1 MYWILTSKTGGQL
14 YIDTSLSRL
23 GSYWPCKVSQ
33 IASYLVLVFSSFL
46 SRQHWHEVKEKG
58 PSQNVYVKKNLLPT
72 VSWGNVKFPLFG
84 CPCFTLFPVQ
94 SNWDYV
100 MCPFLS
106 WKFNLKLFCNEV
118 CNSCTSFMFIFV
130 LSQFS
135 DKYSTNFDCKSMDSN
150 PGPQDSL
157 SYGVCS
163 DVSTLNDVSDNNW
176 RRRMSTM
183 IVFGQHNTDF
193 IQAQP
198 FNTPP
203 VWYFS

>member
-1 MYWILTSKTGGQL
+1 MDHCPKNFHHRGKDCCMAGLQFKWIGYDKTRKYVIIFMYWILTSKTGGQL

-84 CPCFTLFPVQ
+84 CPCFTLLPVQ

-100 MCPFLS
+100 MCPF
-106 WKFNLKLFCNEV
+106 FELK
-118 CNSCTSFMFIFV
+118 I
-130 LSQFS
+130 
-135 DKYSTNFDCKSMDSN
+135 
-150 PGPQDSL
+150 
-157 SYGVCS
+157 
-163 DVSTLNDVSDNNW
+163 
-176 RRRMSTM
+176 
-183 IVFGQHNTDF
+183 
-193 IQAQP
+193 
-198 FNTPP
+198 
-203 VWYFS
+203 